1 MKLIQRFM
9 RFFFHLL
16 YHPFAFT
23 YDLVAATVSFGK
35 WKDWVFSILP
45 FIEGTRILELGHGPG
60 HLQRLLLAQ
69 PPVGNRGLFVVAIDE
84 SAQMGRIAK
93 RRLGASHTVLRSAQ
107 GKLTRGLAQSLPYQN
122 GAFDTILSTFPAEY
136 IFDMQT
142 LSEAHRVLRNRGRLI
157 VLLAAWPKNLFLA
170 WLFKVTGQSPSET
183 EESIKL
189 KIKERLADT
198 EFDLAVEIVEVKSST
213 LLIVV
218 AQKK

>member
-1 MKLIQRFM
+1 MKLVQRFM

-23 YDLVAATVSFGK
+23 YDLVAAVVSFGN

-60 HLQRLLLAQ
+60 HLQRLLHD
-69 PPVGNRGLFVVAIDE
+69 RGLSPVAIDE
-84 SAQMGRIAK
+84 SPQMGGVAK
-93 RRLGASHTVLRSAQ
+93 RRLGPSQ
-107 GKLTRGLAQSLPYQN
+107 KLTRGLAQSLPYQSET
-122 GAFDTILSTFPAEY
+122 FDTILSTFPAEY

-142 LSEAHRVLRNRGRLI
+142 LSEAHRVLRNRSRLI

-198 EFDLAVEIVEVKSST
+198 DFRVIVETVEVKSSK
-213 LLIVV
+213 LLIVI
-218 AQKK
+218 AAKN